1 MAGEDRAHPLR
12 DRAAAAVAVEH
23 ASRLQQSQH
32 PLRKKTGGRSPKLK
46 GYNFENECRHAALN
60 MGLSARRVPLSGAG
74 EEKGDLCITSSFGKV
89 YRCELKRRKNLPEWI
104 VKALGDHDAMIMRGD
119 RGKALAV
126 IPLDTL
132 LGLLQ

>member
-1 MAGEDRAHPLR
+1 MAGGKSLR
-12 DRAAAAVAVEH
+12 TADLTEADIAAIEQAK
-23 ASRLQQSQH
+23 
-32 PLRKKTGGRSPKLK
+32 PRKKCGGRSPKLK
-46 GYNFENECRHAALN
+46 GYNFENECRHAALD
-60 MGLSARRVPLSGAG
+60 MGLHARRVPLSGAG
-74 EEKGDLCITSSFGKV
+74 EEKGDLCITATFGKV